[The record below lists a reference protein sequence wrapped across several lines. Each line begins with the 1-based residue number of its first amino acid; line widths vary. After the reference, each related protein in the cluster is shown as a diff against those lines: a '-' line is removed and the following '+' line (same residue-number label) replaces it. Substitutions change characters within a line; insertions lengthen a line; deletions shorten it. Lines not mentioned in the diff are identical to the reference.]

1 MESKRNGIQQQ
12 SEPRLSADN
21 EGGASPFIV
30 EFFMVQGIGF
40 RCMAYRD
47 HDGMWRSAF
56 DNKALSGCI
65 RILE

>member
-1 MESKRNGIQQQ
+1 MEYKRCGIQQQ

-21 EGGASPFIV
+21 EGGGSPFIV

-47 HDGMWRSAF
+47 HGGMWRSAF
-56 DNKALSGCI
+56 DHEALLGCI